1 MVVECKLR
9 DAPLD
14 PSVRYLKNK
23 FPGCAAW
30 QVHAE
35 GSEDYQ
41 TPEGIR
47 VAPAMTLLG
56 TLV

>member
-1 MVVECKLR
+1 MLLTLFGVAVFGVLGR
-9 DAPLD
+9 
-14 PSVRYLKNK
+14 
-23 FPGCAAW
+23 W

-35 GSEDYQ
+35 GVEDYQ

-47 VAPAMTLLG
+47 ASPALALLR